1 MSSCWPSALLSTAW
15 ASNMEAFPSWA
26 ACILARHRT
35 STPHHNTTE
44 HEWAG
49 HSAGLFSSPIQKV
62 SDKARCHV
70 MVHFPTMTARGLH
83 DAPEEVTE
91 PVPPET
97 NISNQQLLQVFKS

>member
-1 MSSCWPSALLSTAW
+1 
-15 ASNMEAFPSWA
+15 MEAFPSGA
-26 ACILARHRT
+26 ARILAHHRT
-35 STPHHNTTE
+35 STPHHDTTE

-62 SDKARCHV
+62 SDKARLYSHV

-91 PVPPET
+91 PVAPET
-97 NISNQQLLQVFKS
+97 NISNQQLLQVFES